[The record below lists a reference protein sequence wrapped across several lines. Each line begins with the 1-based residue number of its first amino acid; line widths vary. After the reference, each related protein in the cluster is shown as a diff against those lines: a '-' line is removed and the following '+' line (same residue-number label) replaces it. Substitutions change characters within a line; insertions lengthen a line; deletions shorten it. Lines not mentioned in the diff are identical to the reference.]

1 MASIYNQLNL
11 QAAMQGY
18 QDVYIELSWMSV
30 CLILLAFM
38 LSKNRPGQGPGASA
52 RCTERARAEPSECPC
67 TATLDHW
74 LTFGHYAQ
82 VAGARRYRW

>member
-1 MASIYNQLNL
+1 MASIYNQLNQ

-38 LSKNRPGQGPGASA
+38 LNKNRPGQGPGASA
-52 RCTERARAEPSECPC
+52 M
-67 TATLDHW
+67 H
-74 LTFGHYAQ
+74 
-82 VAGARRYRW
+82 

>member
-1 MASIYNQLNL
+1 MQPGMPGYNQHINALRGFLDGTFGGANGSGRALASIYNQLNQ

-52 RCTERARAEPSECPC
+52 M
-67 TATLDHW
+67 H
-74 LTFGHYAQ
+74 
-82 VAGARRYRW
+82 

>member
-1 MASIYNQLNL
+1 MTDDHIRVMIDDGAAPRNETGPTIEQLNR

-52 RCTERARAEPSECPC
+52 M
-67 TATLDHW
+67 H
-74 LTFGHYAQ
+74 
-82 VAGARRYRW
+82 